1 MEEIMKSNIKN
12 TVKVGD
18 ILTVKPEEQI
28 WVSEV
33 VKGDWVPKNV
43 KWELAEVVK
52 VYKTADEVNNDKE
65 YPSPNITHEDGDH
78 FPLFRIED
86 PRRGELVLYTHRFFV
101 DIIKKSGRKS

>member
-28 WVSEV
+28 WVSKV
-33 VKGDWVPKNV
+33 VNDDWEPKNV
-43 KWELAEVVK
+43 KWESAEVVK

-65 YPSPNITHEDGDH
+65 YCENITHEDGDH